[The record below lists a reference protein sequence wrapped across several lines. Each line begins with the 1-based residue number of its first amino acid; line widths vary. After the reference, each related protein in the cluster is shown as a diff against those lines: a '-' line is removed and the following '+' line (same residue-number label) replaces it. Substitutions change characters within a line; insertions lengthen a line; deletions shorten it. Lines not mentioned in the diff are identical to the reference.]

1 MKKPTINVEK
11 IVKDASVEMV
21 YENDN
26 EIQKF
31 RNLVNSMRFH
41 AKIKPEIGDI
51 VEEAE
56 ASLELAEKGMITTE
70 IMMIIRHDIY
80 VRCLNIL
87 NKS

>member
-11 IVKDASVEMV
+11 IVKDASIEMV

-31 RNLVNSMRFH
+31 RTLVTAMKFH
-41 AKIKPEIGDI
+41 AELKPEIKDI

-56 ASLELAEKGMITTE
+56 ANLELAEKGMVTTE

>member
-41 AKIKPEIGDI
+41 AEIKPEIGDI